1 MLPYVIGTVI
11 GLIVGAVLVY
21 VFGVLRERKQADED
35 LNSAKNQ
42 AKQIVNDAYKS
53 AEGKKREALLEAKEE
68 ILKAKNDHEREVRER
83 RAELIAKYEEELLNP
98 YQAAELGY
106 IDEVIAPSETRVRI
120 ISSLRALHD
129 KRAATPAKKHGNI
142 PL

>member
-1 MLPYVIGTVI
+1 MNNLHLSEEAQND
-11 GLIVGAVLVY
+11 LI
-21 VFGVLRERKQADED
+21 
-35 LNSAKNQ
+35 
-42 AKQIVNDAYKS
+42 
-53 AEGKKREALLEAKEE
+53 E
-68 ILKAKNDHEREVRER
+68 IKTY
-83 RAELIAKYEEELLNP
+83 IEEELLNP

>member
-1 MLPYVIGTVI
+1 M
-11 GLIVGAVLVY
+11 
-21 VFGVLRERKQADED
+21 
-35 LNSAKNQ
+35 
-42 AKQIVNDAYKS
+42 
-53 AEGKKREALLEAKEE
+53 
-68 ILKAKNDHEREVRER
+68 
-83 RAELIAKYEEELLNP
+83 LNP

-106 IDEVIAPSETRVRI
+106 VDEVIAPHETRVRI

>member
-1 MLPYVIGTVI
+1 MNILYR
-11 GLIVGAVLVY
+11 
-21 VFGVLRERKQADED
+21 RELAA
-35 LNSAKNQ
+35 LA
-42 AKQIVNDAYKS
+42 
-53 AEGKKREALLEAKEE
+53 AEGGDVEA
-68 ILKAKNDHEREVRER
+68 R

-129 KRAATPAKKHGNI
+129 KRASTPAKKHGNI

>member
-1 MLPYVIGTVI
+1 MFTSCRFHELPRWFWAARAAG
-11 GLIVGAVLVY
+11 GGEVG
-21 VFGVLRERKQADED
+21 G
-35 LNSAKNQ
+35 
-42 AKQIVNDAYKS
+42 
-53 AEGKKREALLEAKEE
+53 
-68 ILKAKNDHEREVRER
+68 R
-83 RAELIAKYEEELLNP
+83 RAELITKYEEELLNP

-129 KRAATPAKKHGNI
+129 KRASTPAKKHGNI